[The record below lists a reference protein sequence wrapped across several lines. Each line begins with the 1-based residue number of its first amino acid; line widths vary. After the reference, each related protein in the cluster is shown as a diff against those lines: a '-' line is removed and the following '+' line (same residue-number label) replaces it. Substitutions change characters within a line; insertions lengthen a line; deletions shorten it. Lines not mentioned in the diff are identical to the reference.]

1 MLEGQRQARIVLGED
16 ADTRGV
22 SAPRVA
28 REEGEIVAKGTK
40 TEKKDREQ
48 LEYERLSALYQNI
61 PANKR
66 ALVDGLLWQ
75 AARLRVS
82 LDDLY
87 ADIKEHGNTEMFKQA
102 NDGVEF
108 PRERPESK
116 IFAIRDKSY
125 LSIIK
130 KLDELLP
137 AQEVKSGFSKL

>member
-1 MLEGQRQARIVLGED
+1 MA
-16 ADTRGV
+16 
-22 SAPRVA
+22 
-28 REEGEIVAKGTK
+28 AKETK
-40 TEKKDREQ
+40 RTTKNREQ
-48 LEYERLSALYQNI
+48 KEYERLSKLYQNI

-66 ALVDGLLWQ
+66 ELVDGLLWQ

-87 ADIKEHGNTEMFKQA
+87 EDLKKNGNTEMFKQA

-116 IFAIRDKSY
+116 IFATRDKSY
-125 LSIIK
+125 LAIIK

-137 AQEVKSGFSKL
+137 VQEKVSGFSKL

>member
-1 MLEGQRQARIVLGED
+1 MA
-16 ADTRGV
+16 TNK
-22 SAPRVA
+22 
-28 REEGEIVAKGTK
+28 AKTTK
-40 TEKKDREQ
+40 TAPKRIKAVDKSREQ
-48 LEYERLSALYQNI
+48 SEYDRLSVLYQTI

-75 AARLRVS
+75 AARLRVR

-87 ADIKEHGNTEMFKQA
+87 ADLQKNGNTEMFKQA

-116 IFAIRDKSY
+116 IFATTDKSY
-125 LSIIK
+125 LAIIK

-137 AQEVKSGFSKL
+137 VQEVKSGFSKLADD

>member
-1 MLEGQRQARIVLGED
+1 MYIYAIQQ
-16 ADTRGV
+16 
-22 SAPRVA
+22 
-28 REEGEIVAKGTK
+28 KGSNMAEKKSKSTK
-40 TEKKDREQ
+40 TSREQ
-48 LEYERLSALYQNI
+48 KEYDRLSELYQNI
-61 PANKR
+61 PPNKR
-66 ALVDGLLWQ
+66 SLVDGLLWQ

-82 LDDLY
+82 LDDLWE
-87 ADIKEHGNTEMFKQA
+87 DIKVNGNTELFKQA

-137 AQEVKSGFSKL
+137 AQEVKSGFSKLDD